1 MAGPTPEE
9 LREELH
15 RLMMEHIEFQRKQ
28 TFGGVSEE
36 EFRREEEALQRI
48 REVSADYLALLKGKL
63 RESKD
68 EPKNRNQP

>member
-1 MAGPTPEE
+1 PEE

-68 EPKNRNQP
+68 EPKNRKES

>member
-1 MAGPTPEE
+1 
-9 LREELH
+9 
-15 RLMMEHIEFQRKQ
+15 MMEHIEFQRKQ

-68 EPKNRNQP
+68 EPKNRKES

>member
-1 MAGPTPEE
+1 MAGFNPEE

-15 RLMMEHIEFQRKQ
+15 RLMMEHIEFQKKQ

-48 REVSADYLALLKGKL
+48 REVSANYLASLKEKL

-68 EPKNRNQP
+68 EPKSGKQP